1 MTRAICVGEGLV
13 ELRPAGDGLLARG
26 FAGDAYLAARLKG
39 DSPTAAICG
48 LTLAARVVGQHGA
61 IIASSSELSD
71 A

>member
-26 FAGDAYLAARLKG
+26 FAGGAYLAARLKD
-39 DSPTAAICG
+39 DSPTAAAICG

-61 IIASSSELSD
+61 IIASSSDLS
-71 A
+71 